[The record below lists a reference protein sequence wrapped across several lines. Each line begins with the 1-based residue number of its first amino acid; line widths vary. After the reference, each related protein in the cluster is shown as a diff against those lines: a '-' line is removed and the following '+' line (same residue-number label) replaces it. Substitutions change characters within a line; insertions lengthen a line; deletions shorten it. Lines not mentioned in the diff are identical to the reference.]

1 MLLASIIA
9 VCPNAYKGSLKLNH
23 INMYSLR
30 PSVMPQS
37 ISLTSVNMVKSG
49 FGVTNP
55 SGTAGNYIADDLCM
69 LQILLRI
76 LIFQKGLYK
85 GHSFFVFFSSVNL

>member
-9 VCPNAYKGSLKLNH
+9 VCPNAYKGSFKLNH

-37 ISLTSVNMVKSG
+37 ISLTSVNMVISG
-49 FGVTNP
+49 FGVTKP
-55 SGTAGNYIADDLCM
+55 L
-69 LQILLRI
+69 
-76 LIFQKGLYK
+76 K
-85 GHSFFVFFSSVNL
+85 